1 MRSSPST
8 GRSSNTS
15 SICRSIV
22 GDDHRADIDKIMD
35 PMGVLDGNIDTSV
48 SRYFTVDFPFGLKI
62 LIDIAKLF
70 DVETPEMNKVWKWYL
85 GTGTIE
91 SVFEMPV
98 DKEQFI
104 EFYK

>member
-1 MRSSPST
+1 MESRLEFKVFQLIIH
-8 GRSSNTS
+8 G
-15 SICRSIV
+15 
-22 GDDHRADIDKIMD
+22 
-35 PMGVLDGNIDTSV
+35 LDLLQV
-48 SRYFTVDFPFGLKI
+48 PFGLKI